1 MQRKACDQCHAR
13 RKRCLTRPASSTCT
27 RCEKASLTCT
37 TSRQQP
43 RVGRPP
49 KEDRGLPGAARAS
62 LGLWDC
68 TVSTSKEI
76 PTAPGTATASPE
88 SQSQSQSQPQPDDLD
103 PNLEF
108 YRQHDIYMIG
118 STFASDFHR
127 ALEYCH
133 SHSAPLLDDIFHA
146 CSSSLS
152 WARFGVLSADQVDVA
167 SGAAS
172 VEKLR
177 NAVITHTHDAA
188 AVLMLGQALAAF
200 DSLVASTATMS
211 ILRYTLSLVRPW
223 YPDILGTRVL
233 ESVAISPIF
242 WDTVWCLLHREIP
255 IVKPVLAREGIVDRV
270 AGLCTSLLPILYDLC
285 VVSHSL
291 AKPSIS
297 ESEVKSQYEAL
308 GIIENRIRTWD
319 PEPILST
326 SSSSPPANT
335 HYTPLE
341 TLSMKT
347 QVSMYRTAILLLIH
361 HIRTSSPPHHPK
373 HEYDSE
379 YAPTLAREI
388 LTTRANFFA
397 LAGPTAKLQNTSF
410 PLILAMLTIPNIPTE
425 GMWESSTRLQN
436 RPACV
441 EKLFAFE
448 KYFWMRRE
456 AEEEK
461 SSIFEIVCDEAGPG
475 FVPLM

>member
-27 RCEKASLTCT
+27 RCEKSSLTCT
-37 TSRQQP
+37 NNRQQP

-49 KEDRGLPGAARAS
+49 KEDRGLPGAAKAS

-68 TVSTSKEI
+68 TTPKPNEI
-76 PTAPGTATASPE
+76 TASASP
-88 SQSQSQSQPQPDDLD
+88 QPQTNDLD
-103 PNLEF
+103 LEF

-200 DSLVASTATMS
+200 DSLVASTATIS
-211 ILRYTLSLVRPW
+211 ILRYALSLVRPW
-223 YPDILGTRVL
+223 YPDILGNRVL
-233 ESVAISPIF
+233 ESVAIAPIF

-255 IVKPVLAREGIVDRV
+255 IVKPVFAREGIVDRV
-270 AGLCTSLLPILYDLC
+270 VGLCASLLPTLYDLC

-291 AKPSIS
+291 ADPSIPGS
-297 ESEVKSQYEAL
+297 EIQSQYESL
-308 GIIENRIRTWD
+308 GIIETRIRSWD
-319 PEPILST
+319 PESILST
-326 SSSSPPANT
+326 SSPSTNT
-335 HYTPLE
+335 TYTPLE

-347 QVSMYRTAILLLIH
+347 QASMYRTAILLLIH
-361 HIRTSSPPHHPK
+361 HIRLSSPQPQPQPPK
-373 HEYDSE
+373 HEYDNDSE
-379 YAPTLAREI
+379 YAPTLATEI
-388 LTTRANFFA
+388 LTTRSKFFA
-397 LAGPTAKLQNTSF
+397 LAGPAAKLQNTCF
-410 PLILAMLTIPNIPTE
+410 PLILAMMTIPGIPTE

-441 EKLFAFE
+441 EKLFAFGE
-448 KYFWMRRE
+448 YFWMRRVG
-456 AEEEK
+456 EEK
-461 SSIFEIVCDEAGPG
+461 EGKKQSSLFEIVCDESGPG

>member
-13 RKRCLTRPASSTCT
+13 RKRCLTAPASSACT

-49 KEDRGLPGAARAS
+49 KEDRGLPGAAKAS

-68 TVSTSKEI
+68 TTVSEPNEI
-76 PTAPGTATASPE
+76 PTAEASP
-88 SQSQSQSQPQPDDLD
+88 QPQPDDH
-103 PNLEF
+103 LEF
-108 YRQHDIYMIG
+108 YLQHDIYMIG

-200 DSLVASTATMS
+200 DSLVASTATIS
-211 ILRYTLSLVRPW
+211 ILRYSLSLVRPW
-223 YPDILGTRVL
+223 YPDILGNRIL
-233 ESVAISPIF
+233 ESVAIAPIF

-270 AGLCTSLLPILYDLC
+270 VGLCASLLPILYDLC

-291 AKPSIS
+291 ANPSIP
-297 ESEVKSQYEAL
+297 ESEAESQCETL
-308 GIIENRIRTWD
+308 SIIENRIRTWD

-326 SSSSPPANT
+326 SSPSTNT

-347 QVSMYRTAILLLIH
+347 QASMYRTAILLLIH
-361 HIRTSSPPHHPK
+361 HIRTSSPSLSPK
-373 HEYDSE
+373 HEYDTDAE
-379 YAPTLAREI
+379 YGPTLATEI
-388 LTTRANFFA
+388 LSTRANFFA
-397 LAGPTAKLQNTSF
+397 LAGPTAKLQNTCF
-410 PLILAMLTIPNIPTE
+410 PLILAMLTIPGIPTE
-425 GMWESSTRLQN
+425 GVWESSTRLQN

-441 EKLFAFE
+441 EKLSAFGE
-448 KYFWMRRE
+448 YFWMRRGI
-456 AEEEK
+456 EEREK
-461 SSIFEIVCDEAGPG
+461 KKSTLFEIVCDESAPG